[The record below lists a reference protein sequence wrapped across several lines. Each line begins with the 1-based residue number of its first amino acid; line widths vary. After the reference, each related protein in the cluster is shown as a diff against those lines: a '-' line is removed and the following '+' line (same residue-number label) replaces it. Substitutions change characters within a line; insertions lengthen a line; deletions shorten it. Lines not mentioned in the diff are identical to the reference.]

1 MTVCFAS
8 FNVENLFARRE
19 AVAIASP
26 LLGASR
32 PNSVSSLGNGAEHA
46 PLNVRLADWREAVI
60 GNVSSD

>member
-1 MTVCFAS
+1 MGEAV
-8 FNVENLFARRE
+8 ARRE

-32 PNSVSSLGNGAEHA
+32 PELGQLVGDGAEHA